1 MEKKVKDEKVET
13 KGERQQPMTSV
24 KASSGID
31 FLFSAGTV

>member
-13 KGERQQPMTSV
+13 KGERQPMTSV

-31 FLFSAGTV
+31 FLFLAGTV